1 MDKEYILITIQGKEY
16 ILSSPQAIP
25 QDVRNAIAELTLG
38 FQDMIADGSELDDL
52 EKDALKE
59 IPNLADALFFIFL
72 RKLTWYSGGWDFTPI
87 PIGIRAY
94 PA

>member
-1 MDKEYILITIQGKEY
+1 MNKEYLLITILGKEY
-16 ILSSPQAIP
+16 ILCSPQTVP
-25 QDVRNAIAELTLG
+25 QDIRNAIAELTLDFG
-38 FQDMIADGSELDDL
+38 DMIADGSELDDL
-52 EKDALKE
+52 EKDALKQ

-72 RKLTWYSGGWDFTPI
+72 RKLTWRSGGWDFQPL